1 MESCREIHVKY
12 KQKREENISEVMI
25 IIITILIIVKNLIMV
40 IIVIT
45 IMIIDSDYSNT
56 SWKLKGGN
64 LLWSTIEIAEK
75 FFIFFSF

>member
-1 MESCREIHVKY
+1 MKY
-12 KQKREENISEVMI
+12 KQKREESISEVMI
-25 IIITILIIVKNLIMV
+25 IIITILIIVKNLTMV

-45 IMIIDSDYSNT
+45 IMIIESDYSNT

-64 LLWSTIEIAEK
+64 LPWSTKEIAEK